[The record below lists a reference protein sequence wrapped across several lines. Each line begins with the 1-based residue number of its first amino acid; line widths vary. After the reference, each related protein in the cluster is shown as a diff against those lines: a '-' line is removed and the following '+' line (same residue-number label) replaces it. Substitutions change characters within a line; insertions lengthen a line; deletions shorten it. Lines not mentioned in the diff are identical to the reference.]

1 MKILKECK
9 YFLNC
14 FTNNTGFILS
24 KCLHILV
31 FRNKEKEHLNW
42 IIIKG
47 NYRLNYLS
55 LFEILIFQFFF
66 LNAMYKYYIRR
77 LNVENSVMIYF

>member
-1 MKILKECK
+1 MKNLKECK

-14 FTNNTGFILS
+14 FTNNTGFILL

-47 NYRLNYLS
+47 NYLQNYLS
-55 LFEILIFQFFF
+55 LFENLTFQFF
-66 LNAMYKYYIRR
+66 LNAIYEYNIRR
-77 LNVENSVMIYF
+77 LNVENSVMKYF